1 MLKPDESTILETVKL
16 SVKLQYCRIK
26 HIMII
31 ECPRC
36 HFKQPQDQ
44 YCANCG
50 VDMLAYKPVETPT
63 HEKVLRSGVFQ
74 FFIVIILGLVVSYA
88 VVQTDGSQQ
97 WIQKINRFAGFKS
110 MKNKKANLQ
119 EHSESSFKQNELQP
133 QTVATPPPAA
143 PVTPPTQNTTNTPVK
158 SDLKQAPAAAVQPQ
172 SDQFKINITMYEIN
186 RETIEDILRKAQDLH
201 SEGEVRI
208 ATLISNKDASN
219 QFGQVLKSES
229 LTIDKDQSKYV
240 WVGSKTLSDPESM
253 GFNFGFL
260 SKRSADKSIV
270 IDGIL
275 AKKHVNDNMKLSF
288 KIPTEANAVTLI
300 VGKAMMSYF
309 EFDTELHQM
318 PPFTIFNSDDFKN
331 ENSTFL
337 IVIEAQK

>member
-1 MLKPDESTILETVKL
+1 MSKPDESTILETVKL
-16 SVKLQYCRIK
+16 SVKQQYCRIK
-26 HIMII
+26 YIMII

-50 VDMLAYKPVETPT
+50 VDILAYKPVETPT
-63 HEKVLRSGVFQ
+63 HEKILRSGVFQ
-74 FFIVIILGLVVSYA
+74 FFIVVILGLVVSYA
-88 VVQTDGSQQ
+88 VIQTDGSQQ

-110 MKNKKANLQ
+110 MKSKKTSLQ
-119 EHSESSFKQNELQP
+119 ERSESSFKQNEVQP
-133 QTVATPPPAA
+133 ETIPSPAPVVAPVAQATPNPASN
-143 PVTPPTQNTTNTPVK
+143 P
-158 SDLKQAPAAAVQPQ
+158 LKQDAKTVSTATQPQ
-172 SDQFKINITMYEIN
+172 SDQLKINITMYEIS
-186 RETIEDILRKAQDLH
+186 RESIEDILRKAQDLH
-201 SEGEVRI
+201 TEGEVRI
-208 ATLISNKDASN
+208 ATLISGKDSSN

-260 SKRSADKSIV
+260 SKRAPDKSIF

-288 KIPTEANAVTLI
+288 KVPTEANSVTLI

>member
-1 MLKPDESTILETVKL
+1 MFKPDESTILETVKL

-74 FFIVIILGLVVSYA
+74 FFIVVILGLVVSYA
-88 VVQTDGSQQ
+88 VIQTDGSQQ
-97 WIQKINRFAGFKS
+97 WIQKINRFTGFKS
-110 MKNKKANLQ
+110 LKSKKTNIQ
-119 EHSESSFKQNELQP
+119 ERSESSFKQNELQQP
-133 QTVATPPPAA
+133 QTVATPPAT
-143 PVTPPTQNTTNTPVK
+143 TPIAQQTSQLT
-158 SDLKQAPAAAVQPQ
+158 AAAKPESKPATDTAQPQ
-172 SDQFKINITMYEIN
+172 SDQTKITITMYETS
-186 RETIEDILRKAQDLH
+186 REAIEDILRKTQDLH
-201 SEGEVRI
+201 TDGEVRI
-208 ATLISNKDASN
+208 ATLLAIKEVSS
-219 QFGQVLKSES
+219 QLGQELKHES
-229 LTIDKDQSKYV
+229 LTIEKDQSKYV
-240 WVGSKTLSDPESM
+240 WVGSKTLNDPESM

-260 SKRSADKSIV
+260 SKRAPDKSMI

-288 KIPTEANAVTLI
+288 KIPLEANSATLI

-309 EFDTELHQM
+309 EFDTELHKT